1 MKKKIV
7 NGLVDRSCMQLLEEL
22 DLCLFSLVSKLLVLN
37 PDKRLTSE
45 QVLKHA
51 FFSKYP

>member
-7 NGLVDRSCMQLLEEL
+7 NGLVDRSCMQQLEEL
-22 DLCLFSLVSKLLVLN
+22 DLSLLSVVTKLLVLN

-45 QVLKHA
+45 QVLKHQ
-51 FFSKYP
+51 FFNKLF